1 MGQTQNRRQTQNFG
15 EGASHYTTQTGS
27 SSRTLPCIDSSGIGP
42 FFSRSSCRRHKA
54 GSIISPRLFVCAGT
68 YRLLRIQS
76 SFLWP
81 WSDRFRTRWTT
92 NRHESPRKSKERKEK
107 IDVER
112 NEGRLRQTQNKN
124 QYQSALFILCL
135 LIVPPSACLIAYEDE
150 PVG

>member
-1 MGQTQNRRQTQNFG
+1 MTVLLRWDKRRTDVKPKILVRVHRIIRRRRVVHL
-15 EGASHYTTQTGS
+15 APCPVSIPAGS
-27 SSRTLPCIDSSGIGP
+27 DL

-135 LIVPPSACLIAYEDE
+135 LIVPPSACLTA
-150 PVG
+150 